1 MSTSRTFP
9 CTFLRY
15 STEEGSWLENNKLC
29 LFEVSQNGGVSVRE
43 NESGSLIGDFPK
55 ASIRNVESMNSVV
68 ARIYTS
74 AGVRIGVKFNEPAH
88 LIQAFKLLKNHEIL
102 VSDVSDGNGN
112 SSSGAN
118 THLMPD
124 LGDPIVQEFVLQ
136 LLFREDFS
144 AFCEDLNELFEGIAD
159 EMM

>member
-1 MSTSRTFP
+1 MSTNRAFP

-15 STEEGSWLENNKLC
+15 STEGGAWLENNKLC

-74 AGVRIGVKFNEPAH
+74 AGVRIGVKFNEPSH
-88 LIQAFKLLKNHEIL
+88 LIQVFKLLKDNDIL
-102 VSDVSDGNGN
+102 VSDVNGNN
-112 SSSGAN
+112 SSSAN
-118 THLMPD
+118 AHVMPD

-144 AFCEDLNELFEGIAD
+144 AFCEDLNELFEGFAD

>member
-1 MSTSRTFP
+1 M
-9 CTFLRY
+9 
-15 STEEGSWLENNKLC
+15 C

-74 AGVRIGVKFNEPAH
+74 AGVRIGVKFNEPSH
-88 LIQAFKLLKNHEIL
+88 LIQVFKLLKDNDIL
-102 VSDVSDGNGN
+102 VSDVNGNN
-112 SSSGAN
+112 SSSAN
-118 THLMPD
+118 AHVMPD

-144 AFCEDLNELFEGIAD
+144 AFCEDLNELFEGFAD

>member
-1 MSTSRTFP
+1 M
-9 CTFLRY
+9 
-15 STEEGSWLENNKLC
+15 
-29 LFEVSQNGGVSVRE
+29 FEVSLNGGVSVRE

-74 AGVRIGVKFNEPAH
+74 AGVRIGVKFHEPSH
-88 LIQAFKLLKNHEIL
+88 LIQVFKLLKDNDIL
-102 VSDVSDGNGN
+102 VSDVSDGTGN
-112 SSSGAN
+112 SSSTTN
-118 THLMPD
+118 THIMPD

-144 AFCEDLNELFEGIAD
+144 AFCEDLNELVS
-159 EMM
+159 EMIDIDVDCIN